1 MDSKLIG
8 APRRGPG
15 LGGCIAATVVASLIS
30 SAHAQTTPA
39 PVAAPAS
46 SSTPAPAPAP
56 EPAEDKDAKQPVKPS
71 VVISGYRSSLALSAN
86 EKRENIGLSDTVFS
100 EDIGKF
106 PDPNIADALA
116 RVPGVTVRRAE
127 IDGEGLNLSLIHI

>member
-15 LGGCIAATVVASLIS
+15 LGGCIAATVVAGLIS

-39 PVAAPAS
+39 PATAPAS
-46 SSTPAPAPAP
+46 SSTPTPAPAADAAD
-56 EPAEDKDAKQPVKPS
+56 EKDPRQPVRPT
-71 VVISGYRSSLALSAN
+71 VVVNGYRSSLALSAN
-86 EKRENIGLSDTVFS
+86 EKRENVGLSDTVFS

-127 IDGEGLNLSLIHI
+127 IDLSLIHI